1 MVVAKKKSFVYRIIL
16 YILIIAGAVISI
28 FPIVW
33 MVMSSVKPDPLIV
46 NPEPIWFFKPTMEHY
61 QILFTKAQDFTFIA
75 YFVNSLIISGV
86 STLIAIV
93 TGYFCAYSISRFNT
107 GGTNYSYW
115 ILSIRM
121 LPPAVFITPVVIL
134 FGLYKLM
141 DTRIA
146 IIMMYLIFNVP
157 FAVWIFLSFID
168 DIPID
173 LEDAALLDGYSRL
186 DVMRKIIFPLTAP
199 SIVAVGLICF
209 IFSWNEYLFALVL
222 SFQKASTITIGTARF
237 VGGYGIWWGRISAAL
252 TVAAVV
258 PIALGLFG
266 QRFLVRGLTM
276 GAVK

>member
-1 MVVAKKKSFVYRIIL
+1 MIVAERKHWGYRAIL

-46 NPEPIWFFKPTMEHY
+46 NPEPIWLFKPTMEHY
-61 QILFTKAQDFTFIA
+61 KMLFTTAQDFQFTT
-75 YFVNSLIISGV
+75 YFFNSLIISGV
-86 STLIAIV
+86 STLIAIAA
-93 TGYFCAYSISRFNT
+93 GYFCAYSISRFNT

-134 FGLYKLM
+134 FGFYKLM

-173 LEDAALLDGYSRL
+173 LEDAALLDGYSRF
-186 DVMRKIIFPLTAP
+186 DVLRKIIFPLTAP

-222 SFQKASTITIGTARF
+222 SFQKATTITIGAARF

-252 TVAAVV
+252 TVAAVI

-266 QRFLVRGLTM
+266 QRYLVRGLTM

>member
-1 MVVAKKKSFVYRIIL
+1 
-16 YILIIAGAVISI
+16 
-28 FPIVW
+28 
-33 MVMSSVKPDPLIV
+33 
-46 NPEPIWFFKPTMEHY
+46 
-61 QILFTKAQDFTFIA
+61 
-75 YFVNSLIISGV
+75 
-86 STLIAIV
+86 
-93 TGYFCAYSISRFNT
+93 
-107 GGTNYSYW
+107 
-115 ILSIRM
+115 M
-121 LPPAVFITPVVIL
+121 LPPAVFITPIVIL
-134 FGLYKLM
+134 FGFYRLM

-209 IFSWNEYLFALVL
+209 IFSWNEYMFALVL
-222 SFQKASTITIGTARF
+222 SFQKATTITIGTARF

-252 TVAAVV
+252 TVAAVI

-266 QRFLVRGLTM
+266 QRYLVRGLTM